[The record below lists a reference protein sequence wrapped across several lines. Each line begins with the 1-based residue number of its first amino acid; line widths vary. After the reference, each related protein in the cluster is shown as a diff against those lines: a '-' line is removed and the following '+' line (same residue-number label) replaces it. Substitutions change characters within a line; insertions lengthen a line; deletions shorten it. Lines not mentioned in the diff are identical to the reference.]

1 MHFPIHL
8 AMWDFG
14 QCDGKRCTGRKLC
27 RLGYMKDMRVGQS
40 FRGVVLSP
48 MGERSVSAEDR
59 EHVIA
64 SGVSVIDCS
73 WALIDSIPFSK
84 LRGGFHRLLPFL
96 VAANPVNYGRPLKLS
111 CAEAAAATLYITGFK
126 EEAEQVMSKF
136 KWGHSF
142 FEVNRT
148 LLDRY
153 AACANSAEVVKV
165 QNDWIEEC
173 EREQANKHA
182 GEADD
187 DLLIANPNHANR
199 GSSAGGDDDS
209 DSEEDEDDDEE
220 DEDEDEDDED
230 DEEGSDDESDDEEGS
245 DDEEDSDEDEE
256 DSEEELAKDMK
267 KKATIK
273 ASGNSSRGGRGG
285 RGGGRSGRGGRR

>member
-1 MHFPIHL
+1 M
-8 AMWDFG
+8 MQDFG

-173 EREQANKHA
+173 EREQANKHP
-182 GEADD
+182 ADD

-209 DSEEDEDDDEE
+209 DSEEDEDEDDDDDDDEE

-245 DDEEDSDEDEE
+245 EDEEDSDEDEE

-285 RGGGRSGRGGRR
+285 RGGGRGGRGGRR